1 MGRFVPEILPSPIR
15 LIFFNFTFPQISL
28 PETHA
33 QSLVVTME
41 VKFASV
47 FLFPLLLLLAKDGMS
62 STMTDGGGA
71 LRRYREV
78 RDHNGIVFP
87 KSTSRER
94 RRRNQSTYILN
105 GRRYLVKKERQ
116 CSHET
121 INTENAKRDS
131 SPTNGK
137 KDDARGSNNPSKNK
151 RDPLFLDASKRQAFR
166 EYHRLGLHLR

>member
-1 MGRFVPEILPSPIR
+1 MVHQGGQNR
-15 LIFFNFTFPQISL
+15 
-28 PETHA
+28 
-33 QSLVVTME
+33 TM
-41 VKFASV
+41 VSV
-47 FLFPLLLLLAKDGMS
+47 FLFPLLLFLVKDGMS

-94 RRRNQSTYILN
+94 RRRNQSTHILN
-105 GRRYLVKKERQ
+105 GRRYLVKKERA
-116 CSHET
+116 T
-121 INTENAKRDS
+121 IKTENAKRDS

-137 KDDARGSNNPSKNK
+137 KDDARGSNTISKNK
-151 RDPLFLDASKRQAFR
+151 REPLFLDASKRQAFR

>member
-1 MGRFVPEILPSPIR
+1 
-15 LIFFNFTFPQISL
+15 
-28 PETHA
+28 
-33 QSLVVTME
+33 ME

-47 FLFPLLLLLAKDGMS
+47 FLYPLILLLVKDGMS

-94 RRRNQSTYILN
+94 RRRNQSTYVLN
-105 GRRYLVKKERQ
+105 GRRYLVKKGV
-116 CSHET
+116 SET

-137 KDDARGSNNPSKNK
+137 KDDACDSNNPSKIK
-151 RDPLFLDASKRQAFR
+151 REPLFLDASKRHAFR

>member
-1 MGRFVPEILPSPIR
+1 
-15 LIFFNFTFPQISL
+15 
-28 PETHA
+28 
-33 QSLVVTME
+33 ME
-41 VKFASV
+41 VKFALV
-47 FLFPLLLLLAKDGMS
+47 FLFPLLLLLVKDGMS

-94 RRRNQSTYILN
+94 RRRNQSTYVLN
-105 GRRYLVKKERQ
+105 GRRYLVKKEVSR
-116 CSHET
+116 ET
-121 INTENAKRDS
+121 IITENAKRDS

-137 KDDARGSNNPSKNK
+137 KDDACDSNNPSKIK
-151 RDPLFLDASKRQAFR
+151 RDPLFLDASKRHAFR